1 MLLEAP
7 LALRVGRAREVE
19 LLELRPRVVRA
30 VLACGLE
37 LDGRLRR
44 AAPLEQLADARE
56 DPRLEV
62 RVRVRVRVRARARA
76 GARARAR
83 ARARATARLRVRV
96 RVRSS
101 VSPPLLG
108 CCAARPG

>member
-1 MLLEAP
+1 MLLEAA

-30 VLACGLE
+30 VLVGGLV

-62 RVRVRVRVRARARA
+62 RVRVRVRARVTSTLTR
-76 GARARAR
+76 
-83 ARARATARLRVRV
+83 
-96 RVRSS
+96 
-101 VSPPLLG
+101 
-108 CCAARPG
+108 CAASPRSRRPHAWSRAP

>member
-1 MLLEAP
+1 MLLEAA

-30 VLACGLE
+30 VLVGGLV

-44 AAPLEQLADARE
+44 AAPLEQLSDARE

-62 RVRVRVRVRARARA
+62 RVRVTVSV
-76 GARARAR
+76 
-83 ARARATARLRVRV
+83 TVTVRV
-96 RVRSS
+96 RVS
-101 VSPPLLG
+101 VGLG
-108 CCAARPG
+108 LEP

>member
-1 MLLEAP
+1 MLLEAA
-7 LALRVGRAREVE
+7 LALRVGGAREVE

-30 VLACGLE
+30 VLVGGLV

-62 RVRVRVRVRARARA
+62 RVRVRVRVRAIARVRARV
-76 GARARAR
+76 RV
-83 ARARATARLRVRV
+83 TVRVRV
-96 RVRSS
+96 RVG
-101 VSPPLLG
+101 LG
-108 CCAARPG
+108 LEP

>member
-1 MLLEAP
+1 VLLEAP

-62 RVRVRVRVRARARA
+62 RVRVRVRARAWA

-83 ARARATARLRVRV
+83 ARARIWVRVRARLRLRRWLRLRLRPTLRV
-96 RVRSS
+96 K
-101 VSPPLLG
+101 P
-108 CCAARPG
+108 

>member
-1 MLLEAP
+1 MLLEAA

-30 VLACGLE
+30 VLVGGLV

-44 AAPLEQLADARE
+44 AAPLEQLANARE

-62 RVRVRVRVRARARA
+62 
-76 GARARAR
+76 
-83 ARARATARLRVRV
+83 TLRVRV
-96 RVRSS
+96 TLKVIA
-101 VSPPLLG
+101 VG
-108 CCAARPG
+108 

>member
-1 MLLEAP
+1 MLLEAA
-7 LALRVGRAREVE
+7 LALRVGGAREVE

-30 VLACGLE
+30 VLVGGLV

-62 RVRVRVRVRARARA
+62 RVRVRVRVRARARV
-76 GARARAR
+76 RARVR
-83 ARARATARLRVRV
+83 VTVRVRV
-96 RVRSS
+96 RV
-101 VSPPLLG
+101 G
-108 CCAARPG
+108 